1 MIYISWYHQNFPR
14 IFGVFSYIIN
24 PIFIYLALTKSKS
37 QMGNYRFLLVAFA
50 VFDLFYSTNEFLTP
64 LAVTGNSHGFVVFL
78 TEGPFFDHP
87 EIGAHAIS
95 NRCGFISLSYALLI
109 IHFVYRYIAL
119 FHPELHSKFFHPV
132 GVLIYALF
140 LFIHGAS
147 WSIICQQCLSG
158 NDEIREL
165 IRDEFMEEY
174 HADTR
179 NVPMLAALYW
189 VTYFSLQS
197 ATRFCFQN
205 APYYIQFRGWL
216 GIGLLTVIS
225 FYAMTVYFV
234 LGYKPEKPNYFFLF
248 QIMIK
253 IRAIQASSTMSK
265 NSIRLQKKL
274 FLTLIIQ
281 TCIPIFASF
290 LPTVLSWYAPI
301 FGIDLSWWNTN
312 VATVALSAFPFIDPL
327 AVIYLVP
334 SYRNAVLRR
343 RDPTVASGSATQ
355 GKHVSKIDSGASV
368 N

>member
-37 QMGNYRFLLVAFA
+37 QMGNYRYLLVAFA

-119 FHPELHSKFFHPV
+119 FHPELHNKFFHPI

-174 HADTR
+174 HADSR

-189 VTYFSLQS
+189 NASDYI
-197 ATRFCFQN
+197 RF
-205 APYYIQFRGWL
+205 RSWL

-234 LGYKPEKPNYFFLF
+234 LGYK
-248 QIMIK
+248 IMVK
-253 IRAIQASSTMSK
+253 IRAMQASSTMSK

-334 SYRNAVLRR
+334 SYRNAILRR
-343 RDPTVASGSATQ
+343 RSATVASGSATTQ
-355 GKHVSKIDSGASV
+355 GKHVSKIDSGTSA

>member
-1 MIYISWYHQNFPR
+1 
-14 IFGVFSYIIN
+14 
-24 PIFIYLALTKSKS
+24 
-37 QMGNYRFLLVAFA
+37 MGNYRFLLVAFA

-119 FHPELHSKFFHPV
+119 FHPELHNKFFHPV

-189 VTYFSLQS
+189 
-197 ATRFCFQN
+197 
-205 APYYIQFRGWL
+205 
-216 GIGLLTVIS
+216 
-225 FYAMTVYFV
+225 
-234 LGYKPEKPNYFFLF
+234 
-248 QIMIK
+248 IMIK
-253 IRAIQASSTMSK
+253 IRAMQASSTMSK

-355 GKHVSKIDSGASV
+355 GKHVSKIDSGASA